1 MTLRR
6 LGLAA
11 PIVRA
16 STTRPAVRLAFEFLV
31 LKAARR
37 GEVRRAVLGV
47 ADEGDPPSTG
57 CHRAAEIL
65 DAARALGGGSTLVFT
80 RGGGTPHEA
89 QGRS

>member
-31 LKAARR
+31 LKAVRR
-37 GEVRRAVLGV
+37 GEVRRAEWTEIDRDGGV
-47 ADEGDPPSTG
+47 
-57 CHRAAEIL
+57 
-65 DAARALGGGSTLVFT
+65 
-80 RGGGTPHEA
+80 
-89 QGRS
+89 